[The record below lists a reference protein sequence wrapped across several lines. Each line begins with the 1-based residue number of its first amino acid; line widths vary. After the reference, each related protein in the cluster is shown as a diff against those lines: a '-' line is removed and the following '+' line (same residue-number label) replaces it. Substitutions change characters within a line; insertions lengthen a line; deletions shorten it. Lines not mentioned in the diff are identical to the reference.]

1 MATPLVA
8 QRLDRKKRAMKPA
21 LNSLPQIVALDIG
34 TSKIVIMVA
43 DVLADGSLQ
52 VRGIGQQASDG
63 CMRKGMVVNI
73 DATVEV
79 INAVIKESQL
89 MSAKR
94 FSMVWTG
101 VAGGHIKSANS
112 EGVVAIRDQEVTLND
127 MERALETAKAVPISN
142 EMQVLHTIAQEYV
155 VDNQE
160 GVADPL
166 GMAGVRLKVKVHIV
180 TGAVTSVSNIVKCI
194 TRCGLQVADITLQP
208 LASAAAVLTRDEKE
222 LGVVLVDIGGG
233 TTDIAIF
240 SGGSVRHTAVIP
252 VAGDHVTNDIA
263 MALRTPTADA
273 EELKLRWGVAKTEL
287 VSPSERLEVPGLGDR
302 EPRMISRMAL
312 SSVIEPRVEELFT
325 LVQQVVQQSGCEHLL
340 SSGVVLTGGSAL
352 MPGMQELA
360 EDVFARPVRVGMPI
374 YNGSLAD
381 VVRNPR
387 YATVMGLLIEA
398 KKKVMDNHAAQAQ
411 SGGIGEVMNKMK
423 RWFF

>member
-1 MATPLVA
+1 
-8 QRLDRKKRAMKPA
+8 
-21 LNSLPQIVALDIG
+21 
-34 TSKIVIMVA
+34 
-43 DVLADGSLQ
+43 
-52 VRGIGQQASDG
+52 
-63 CMRKGMVVNI
+63 
-73 DATVEV
+73 
-79 INAVIKESQL
+79 

-94 FSMVWTG
+94 FNMVWTG

-112 EGVVAIRDQEVTLND
+112 EGVVAIRDQEVTQND
-127 MERALETAKAVPISN
+127 MERALETAKAVPISS

-160 GVADPL
+160 GVSDPL

-208 LASAAAVLTRDEKE
+208 LASAAAVLTRDEKD

-233 TTDIAIF
+233 TTDVAIF
-240 SGGSVRHTAVIP
+240 AGGSVRHTAIIP

-325 LVQQVVQQSGCEHLL
+325 LVQQVVHQSGCEHLL

-360 EDVFARPVRVGMPI
+360 EDVFARPVRVGLPL

-398 KKKVMDNHAAQAQ
+398 KKKVMDNHAMQAQ
-411 SGGIGEVMNKMK
+411 GSGFGDVMNKMK

>member
-1 MATPLVA
+1 LIERNVIMQSTINP
-8 QRLDRKKRAMKPA
+8 
-21 LNSLPQIVALDIG
+21 SPQIVALDIG

-43 DVLADGSLQ
+43 DVLADGTLQ
-52 VRGIGQQASDG
+52 VRGIGQQASNG
-63 CMRKGMVVNI
+63 CLRKGMVVNI
-73 DATVEV
+73 DSTVEV

-94 FSMVWTG
+94 FNTVWTG
-101 VAGGHIKSANS
+101 VAGGHIKSVNS
-112 EGVVAIRDQEVTLND
+112 EGVVAIRDQEVTQND
-127 MERALETAKAVPISN
+127 MDRALETAKAVPISS

-160 GVADPL
+160 GVNDPL

-208 LASAAAVLTRDEKE
+208 LASATAVLTRDEKD

-233 TTDIAIF
+233 TTDVAIF
-240 SGGSVRHTAVIP
+240 AGGSVRHTAVIP
-252 VAGDHVTNDIA
+252 VAGDHITNDIA

-287 VSPSERLEVPGLGDR
+287 VSPAERLEVPGLGDR

-360 EDVFARPVRVGMPI
+360 EDVFARPVRVGLPL

-387 YATVMGLLIEA
+387 YATVIGLLMEA
-398 KKKVMDNHAAQAQ
+398 KKKVMDNHAMQAQ
-411 SGGIGEVMNKMK
+411 GTSLNDVLKKMK

>member
-1 MATPLVA
+1 MIERNVIMQSTI
-8 QRLDRKKRAMKPA
+8 
-21 LNSLPQIVALDIG
+21 NTNPQIVALDIG
-34 TSKIVIMVA
+34 TSKIVIIVA
-43 DVLADGSLQ
+43 DVLVDGSLQ
-52 VRGIGQQASDG
+52 VRGIGQQASNG
-63 CMRKGMVVNI
+63 CLRKGMVVNI
-73 DATVEV
+73 DSTVEV

-94 FSMVWTG
+94 FNTVWTG
-101 VAGGHIKSANS
+101 VAGGHIKSVNS
-112 EGVVAIRDQEVTLND
+112 EGVVAIRDQEVTQND
-127 MERALETAKAVPISN
+127 MDRALETAKAVPISSD
-142 EMQVLHTIAQEYV
+142 MQVLHTIAQEYV

-160 GVADPL
+160 GVNDPL

-208 LASAAAVLTRDEKE
+208 LASATAVLTRDEKD

-233 TTDIAIF
+233 TTDVAIF
-240 SGGSVRHTAVIP
+240 AGGSVRHTAVIP
-252 VAGDHVTNDIA
+252 VAGDHITNDIA

-287 VSPSERLEVPGLGDR
+287 VSPAERLEVPGLGDR

-312 SSVIEPRVEELFT
+312 SSVIEPRVEELFN

-340 SSGVVLTGGSAL
+340 SSGVVLTGGSSL

-360 EDVFARPVRVGMPI
+360 EDVFARPVRVGLPL

-387 YATVMGLLIEA
+387 YATVMGLLLEA
-398 KKKVMDNHAAQAQ
+398 KKKVIDNHSIQAQ
-411 SGGIGEVMNKMK
+411 GTSFSDILSKMK

>member
-1 MATPLVA
+1 LIYAIQTVMPSAA
-8 QRLDRKKRAMKPA
+8 QRLDRKKIAMKPA

-43 DVLADGSLQ
+43 DVLSDGSLQ
-52 VRGIGQQASDG
+52 VRGIGQQASNG

-73 DATVEV
+73 DSTVEV

-94 FSMVWTG
+94 FNMVWTG

-112 EGVVAIRDQEVTLND
+112 EGVVAIRDQEVTQND
-127 MERALETAKAVPISN
+127 MDRALETAKAVPISS

-160 GVADPL
+160 GVIDPL

-208 LASAAAVLTRDEKE
+208 LASAAAVLTRDEKD
-222 LGVVLVDIGGG
+222 LGVVLIDIGGG
-233 TTDIAIF
+233 TTDVAIF
-240 SGGSVRHTAVIP
+240 AGGSVRHTAVIP
-252 VAGDHVTNDIA
+252 VAGDHITNDI
-263 MALRTPTADA
+263 A

-287 VSPSERLEVPGLGDR
+287 VSPAERLEVPGLGDR

-360 EDVFARPVRVGMPI
+360 EDVFARPVRIGLPL

-387 YATVMGLLIEA
+387 YATVMGLLLEA
-398 KKKVMDNHAAQAQ
+398 KKKVMDNHAMQAQ
-411 SGGIGEVMNKMK
+411 GSSFNDVLSKMK

>member
-1 MATPLVA
+1 
-8 QRLDRKKRAMKPA
+8 MKPA

-73 DATVEV
+73 DSTVDV

-94 FSMVWTG
+94 FNMVWTG

-112 EGVVAIRDQEVTLND
+112 EGVVAIRDQEVTQND
-127 MERALETAKAVPISN
+127 MERALETAKAVPISS

-160 GVADPL
+160 GVSDPL

-208 LASAAAVLTRDEKE
+208 LASAAAVLTRDEKD

-233 TTDIAIF
+233 TTDVAIF
-240 SGGSVRHTAVIP
+240 AGGSVRHTAIIP

-360 EDVFARPVRVGMPI
+360 EDVFARPVRVGLPL

-398 KKKVMDNHAAQAQ
+398 KKKVMDNHAMQAQ
-411 SGGIGEVMNKMK
+411 GSGFGDVMNKMK

>member
-1 MATPLVA
+1 
-8 QRLDRKKRAMKPA
+8 MKPSPNV
-21 LNSLPQIVALDIG
+21 LNQIVALDVG

-43 DVLADGSLQ
+43 DILPDQTLQ
-52 VRGIGQQASDG
+52 IRGIGQQASNG

-73 DATVEV
+73 DSTVEAINATV
-79 INAVIKESQL
+79 KEAQL
-89 MSAKR
+89 MSAHR
-94 FSMVWTG
+94 FSTVWTG

-112 EGVVAIRDQEVTLND
+112 EGVVAIRDQEVTQND
-127 MERALETAKAVPISN
+127 MDRALETAKAVPISSD
-142 EMQVLHTIAQEYV
+142 MQVLHTIAQEYV

-160 GVADPL
+160 GVTDPL
-166 GMAGVRLKVKVHIV
+166 GMAGVRLKVKVHMV

-194 TRCGLQVADITLQP
+194 TRCGLQVADVTLQP
-208 LASAAAVLTRDEKE
+208 LASAAAVLTRDEKD
-222 LGVVLVDIGGG
+222 LGVVLIDIGGG

-240 SGGSVRHTAVIP
+240 AGGSVRHTAVIP
-252 VAGDHVTNDIA
+252 VAGDHITNDIA

-273 EELKLRWGVAKTEL
+273 EDLKLRWGVAKTEL
-287 VSPSERLEVPGLGDR
+287 VSPAERLEVPGLGDR

-312 SSVIEPRVEELFT
+312 SSVIEPRVEELFS
-325 LVQQVVQQSGCEHLL
+325 LVLQVVQQSGCEHLL
-340 SSGVVLTGGSAL
+340 SSGVVLTGGTSM

-360 EDVFARPVRVGMPI
+360 EDVFARPVRIGVPL

-398 KKKVMDNHAAQAQ
+398 KKKMQDTSVVESEGWSFKHILNT
-411 SGGIGEVMNKMK
+411 MK
-423 RWFF
+423 QWFF

>member
-1 MATPLVA
+1 V
-8 QRLDRKKRAMKPA
+8 RLKQGVVNMKQTS
-21 LNSLPQIVALDIG
+21 NSAPHIVALDIG

-43 DVLADGSLQ
+43 ELLPDGQLQ
-52 VRGIGQQASDG
+52 VCGIGQQASNG

-73 DATVEV
+73 DSTVEV
-79 INAVIKESQL
+79 INAAIKEAQL

-94 FSMVWTG
+94 FSTVWTG

-112 EGVVAIRDQEVTLND
+112 EGVVAIRDQEVTTND
-127 MERALETAKAVPISN
+127 MERALETAKAVPISSD
-142 EMQVLHTIAQEYV
+142 MQVLHTIAQEYV
-155 VDNQE
+155 VDNSE

-208 LASAAAVLTRDEKE
+208 LASATAVLTRDEKD
-222 LGVVLVDIGGG
+222 LGVVLIDIGGG
-233 TTDIAIF
+233 TTDVAIF
-240 SGGSVRHTAVIP
+240 AGGAVRHTAVIP
-252 VAGDHVTNDIA
+252 VAGDHITNDIA

-287 VSPSERLEVPGLGDR
+287 VSPAERLEVPGLGDR

-312 SSVIEPRVEELFT
+312 SSVIEPRVEELFS
-325 LVQQVVQQSGCEHLL
+325 LVHQVVQQSGCEHLL
-340 SSGVVLTGGSAL
+340 ASGVVITGGSAM

-360 EDVFARPVRVGMPI
+360 EDVFARPVRVGVPL

-387 YATVMGLLIEA
+387 YSTVMGLLLEA
-398 KKKVMDNHAAQAQ
+398 KKRVLDTHTQQAQ
-411 SGGIGEVMNKMK
+411 VSGLSDVLGRMK
-423 RWFF
+423 KWFF

>member
-1 MATPLVA
+1 
-8 QRLDRKKRAMKPA
+8 MKPPMNA
-21 LNSLPQIVALDIG
+21 LPQIVALDIG

-43 DVLADGSLQ
+43 DVLADGTLQ
-52 VRGIGQQASDG
+52 VRGIGQQASNG
-63 CMRKGMVVNI
+63 CMRKGMVINI
-73 DATVEV
+73 DSTVEV
-79 INAVIKESQL
+79 INAVIKEAQL

-94 FSMVWTG
+94 FNLVWTG

-112 EGVVAIRDQEVTLND
+112 EGVAGIRDQEVTQGD
-127 MERALETAKAVPISN
+127 IDRALEIARAVPISSD
-142 EMQVLHTIAQEYV
+142 MQVLHTIAQEYI

-166 GMAGVRLKVKVHIV
+166 GMAGVRLTVKVHIV

-208 LASAAAVLTRDEKE
+208 LASATAVLTRDEKD

-233 TTDIAIF
+233 TTDVAIF
-240 SGGSVRHTAVIP
+240 SGGAVRHTAVIP

-287 VSPSERLEVPGLGDR
+287 VSPAERLEVPGLGDR

-312 SSVIEPRVEELFT
+312 SSVIEPRIEELFT

-360 EDVFARPVRVGMPI
+360 EDVFARPVRIGVPL

-387 YATVMGLLIEA
+387 YATVMGLLLEA
-398 KKKVMDNHAAQAQ
+398 KKKVIDNHVVQAQ
-411 SGGIGEVMNKMK
+411 TSGMGDVLSKMK
-423 RWFF
+423 KWFF

>member
-1 MATPLVA
+1 
-8 QRLDRKKRAMKPA
+8 MKPA
-21 LNSLPQIVALDIG
+21 LTPLPQVVALDIG
-34 TSKIVIMVA
+34 TSKIVIVVG
-43 DVLADGSLQ
+43 DVLPDGSIQ
-52 VRGIGQQASDG
+52 VRGIGQQASNG

-73 DATVEV
+73 DSTVEV

-94 FSMVWTG
+94 FNMVWTG

-112 EGVVAIRDQEVTLND
+112 EGVVAIRDQEVTQND
-127 MERALETAKAVPISN
+127 MDRALETAKAVPISS

-160 GVADPL
+160 GVIDPL

-208 LASAAAVLTRDEKE
+208 LASAAAVLTRDEKD

-233 TTDIAIF
+233 TTDVAIF
-240 SGGSVRHTAVIP
+240 AGGSVRHTAVIP
-252 VAGDHVTNDIA
+252 VAGDHITNDIA

-287 VSPSERLEVPGLGDR
+287 VSPAERLEVPGLGDR

-360 EDVFARPVRVGMPI
+360 EDVFARPVRIGLPL

-387 YATVMGLLIEA
+387 YATVMGLLLEA
-398 KKKVMDNHAAQAQ
+398 KKKVMDNHAMQAQ
-411 SGGIGEVMNKMK
+411 GSSFNDVLSKMK

>member
-1 MATPLVA
+1 MDTPLAARLHEKDVA
-8 QRLDRKKRAMKPA
+8 TMKTNT
-21 LNSLPQIVALDIG
+21 LGNPQLVALDIG

-43 DVLADGSLQ
+43 DLLPDGSLQ
-52 VRGIGQQASDG
+52 ICGIGQQASNG

-73 DATVEV
+73 DSTVEV
-79 INAVIKESQL
+79 INAAIKEAQL

-94 FSMVWTG
+94 FNMVWTG

-112 EGVVAIRDQEVTLND
+112 EGVVAIRDQEVTQND
-127 MERALETAKAVPISN
+127 MERALETAKAVPISSD
-142 EMQVLHTIAQEYV
+142 MQVLHTIAQEYV
-155 VDNQE
+155 VDNSE

-208 LASAAAVLTRDEKE
+208 LASATAVLTRDEKD
-222 LGVVLVDIGGG
+222 LGVVLIDIGGG
-233 TTDIAIF
+233 TTDVAIF
-240 SGGSVRHTAVIP
+240 AGGAVRHTAVIP
-252 VAGDHVTNDIA
+252 VAGDHITNDIA

-273 EELKLRWGVAKTEL
+273 EELKLRWGVAKSEL
-287 VSPSERLEVPGLGDR
+287 VSPAERLEVPGLGDR

-325 LVQQVVQQSGCEHLL
+325 LVHQVVQQSGCEHLL
-340 SSGVVLTGGSAL
+340 ASGVVITGGSAL

-360 EDVFARPVRVGMPI
+360 EDVFARPVRVGSPL

-398 KKKVMDNHAAQAQ
+398 RKRVLDNAVKQEE
-411 SGGIGEVMNKMK
+411 GGFKDVISKMK
-423 RWFF
+423 KWFF

>member
-1 MATPLVA
+1 MPSAA
-8 QRLDRKKRAMKPA
+8 QRLDRKKIAMKPA

-43 DVLADGSLQ
+43 DVLSDGSLQ
-52 VRGIGQQASDG
+52 VRGIGQQASNG

-73 DATVEV
+73 DSTVEV

-94 FSMVWTG
+94 FNMVWTG

-112 EGVVAIRDQEVTLND
+112 EGVVAIRDQEVTQND
-127 MERALETAKAVPISN
+127 MDRALETAKAVPISS

-160 GVADPL
+160 GVIDPL

-208 LASAAAVLTRDEKE
+208 LASAAAVLTRDEKD
-222 LGVVLVDIGGG
+222 LGVVLIDIGGG
-233 TTDIAIF
+233 TTDVAIF
-240 SGGSVRHTAVIP
+240 AGGSVRHTAVIP
-252 VAGDHVTNDIA
+252 VAGDHITNDIA

-287 VSPSERLEVPGLGDR
+287 VSPAERLEVPGLGDR

-360 EDVFARPVRVGMPI
+360 EDVFARPVRIGLPL

-387 YATVMGLLIEA
+387 YATVMGLLLEA
-398 KKKVMDNHAAQAQ
+398 KKKVMDNHAMQAQ
-411 SGGIGEVMNKMK
+411 GSSFNDVLSKMK

>member
-1 MATPLVA
+1 M
-8 QRLDRKKRAMKPA
+8 RLEERKIAMKPTT
-21 LNSLPQIVALDIG
+21 NHLPQIVALDIG

-43 DVLADGSLQ
+43 DVLADGTLQ
-52 VRGIGQQASDG
+52 VRGIGQQASNG

-73 DATVEV
+73 DSTVEV

-94 FSMVWTG
+94 FNLVWTG

-112 EGVVAIRDQEVTLND
+112 EGVVAIRDQEVTQSD
-127 MERALETAKAVPISN
+127 MDRALETAKAVPISSD
-142 EMQVLHTIAQEYV
+142 MQVLHTIAQEYV

-208 LASAAAVLTRDEKE
+208 LASAAAVLTRDEKD
-222 LGVVLVDIGGG
+222 LGVVLIDIGGG
-233 TTDIAIF
+233 TTDVAIF
-240 SGGSVRHTAVIP
+240 AGGSVRHTAVIP

-287 VSPSERLEVPGLGDR
+287 VSPAERLEVPGLGDR

-360 EDVFARPVRVGMPI
+360 EDVFARPVRIGVPL

-387 YATVMGLLIEA
+387 YSTVMGLLQEA
-398 KKKVMDNHAAQAQ
+398 KKKVMDNHAVQAQ
-411 SGGIGEVMNKMK
+411 GTSMKDIFRKMK
-423 RWFF
+423 QWFF

>member
-1 MATPLVA
+1 MPSAA
-8 QRLDRKKRAMKPA
+8 QRLDRKKIAMKPA

-52 VRGIGQQASDG
+52 VRGIGQQASNG

-73 DATVEV
+73 DSTVEV

-94 FSMVWTG
+94 FNMVWTG

-112 EGVVAIRDQEVTLND
+112 EGVVAIRDQEVTQND
-127 MERALETAKAVPISN
+127 MDRALETAKAVPISS

-160 GVADPL
+160 GVIDPL

-208 LASAAAVLTRDEKE
+208 LASAAAVLTRDEKD

-233 TTDIAIF
+233 TTDVAIF
-240 SGGSVRHTAVIP
+240 AGGSVRHTAVIP
-252 VAGDHVTNDIA
+252 VAGDHITNDIA

-287 VSPSERLEVPGLGDR
+287 VSPAERLEVPGLGDR

-360 EDVFARPVRVGMPI
+360 EDVFARPVRIGLPL

-387 YATVMGLLIEA
+387 YATVMGLLLEA
-398 KKKVMDNHAAQAQ
+398 KKKVMDNHAMQAQ
-411 SGGIGEVMNKMK
+411 GSSFNDVLSKMK

>member
-1 MATPLVA
+1 MPSAA
-8 QRLDRKKRAMKPA
+8 QRLDRKKIAMKPA

-52 VRGIGQQASDG
+52 VRGIGQQASNG

-73 DATVEV
+73 DSTVEV

-94 FSMVWTG
+94 FNMVWTG

-112 EGVVAIRDQEVTLND
+112 EGVVAIRDQEVTQND
-127 MERALETAKAVPISN
+127 MDRALETAKAVPISSD
-142 EMQVLHTIAQEYV
+142 MQVLHTIAQEYV

-160 GVADPL
+160 GVIDPL

-208 LASAAAVLTRDEKE
+208 LASAAAVLTRDEKD

-233 TTDIAIF
+233 TTDVAIF
-240 SGGSVRHTAVIP
+240 AGGSVRHTAVIP
-252 VAGDHVTNDIA
+252 VAGDHITNDIA

-287 VSPSERLEVPGLGDR
+287 VSPAERLEVPGLGDR

-360 EDVFARPVRVGMPI
+360 EDVFARPVRVGLPL

-387 YATVMGLLIEA
+387 YATVMGLLLEA
-398 KKKVMDNHAAQAQ
+398 KKKVMDNHAVQAQ
-411 SGGIGEVMNKMK
+411 GSSLNDVLSKMK

>member
-1 MATPLVA
+1 
-8 QRLDRKKRAMKPA
+8 MKPA
-21 LNSLPQIVALDIG
+21 INHLPQIVALDIG

-43 DVLADGSLQ
+43 DVLADGTLQ
-52 VRGIGQQASDG
+52 VRGIGQQASNG

-73 DATVEV
+73 DSTVEV
-79 INAVIKESQL
+79 INAVVKESQL

-94 FSMVWTG
+94 FNMVWTG

-112 EGVVAIRDQEVTLND
+112 EGVVAIRDQEVTQSD
-127 MERALETAKAVPISN
+127 MDRALETAKAVPISSD
-142 EMQVLHTIAQEYV
+142 MQVLHTIAQEYV

-208 LASAAAVLTRDEKE
+208 LASAAAVLTRDEKD

-233 TTDIAIF
+233 TTDVAIF
-240 SGGSVRHTAVIP
+240 AGGAVRHTAVIP

-273 EELKLRWGVAKTEL
+273 EDLKLRWGVAKTEL
-287 VSPSERLEVPGLGDR
+287 VSPAERLEVPGLGDR

-312 SSVIEPRVEELFT
+312 SSVIEPRVEELFS

-360 EDVFARPVRVGMPI
+360 EDVFARPVRIGVPL

-387 YATVMGLLIEA
+387 YATVMGLLLEA
-398 KKKVMDNHAAQAQ
+398 KKKVLDNHAVQTQ
-411 SGGIGEVMNKMK
+411 GTTMKDVLSKMK
-423 RWFF
+423 QWFF